1 MNIVVPLRHTGDL
14 RKWAN
19 ITKKL
24 REQEER
30 KKCG

>member
-1 MNIVVPLRHTGDL
+1 MNIFVPLRHIGDL

>member
-1 MNIVVPLRHTGDL
+1 MSIAVQLRHTGDL